1 MHLCTRKLSEA
12 SRVAKATATQLGDV
26 GLTAEVLAGA
36 MVGSTVAFPA
46 AGTGLFAIDN
56 SLSADERFGE
66 ESGFSDSTLTTMPFF
81 SGQKLLKGMTTI
93 NKYNFLLI

>member
-1 MHLCTRKLSEA
+1 MHLCTRKLPEA
-12 SRVAKATATQLGDV
+12 SRVAKAAAAELGDV

-66 ESGFSDSTLTTMPFF
+66 ESGFSDSTLTPMPFC
-81 SGQKLLKGMTTI
+81 GQKLLKGMTTI
-93 NKYNFLLI
+93 NKYNFLHI